1 MSLPPFS
8 SMLGRYAAVLLIM
21 TVLGALFYLA
31 AFGLPGKRVD
41 AGQFVD
47 LQQGDKIH
55 HGFRR
60 AHAKGFC
67 ITGEWVSSGALA
79 PFTQADLLASGRTP
93 FNGRISIAGN
103 NPSAP
108 DLKAPVRSLA
118 ISLEGA
124 DGQVW
129 RTAMN
134 TPPVMAVRNPQD
146 FYRQLQALGDGTIQA
161 FFAAHPESAAFRA
174 WASEYEPT
182 GSFAAET
189 YHSINAFYLVDEE
202 GHRQA
207 VRWRAQPHGLSEM
220 PDVSTLEG
228 EDALQNEFFHRLAS
242 GPVVFDLIFSFA
254 QPSDDEAD
262 PTIPWPEDRQAH
274 TAGQLM
280 ITDAQPQSS
289 GQCNDINFDP
299 LVLPTGIV
307 PTADKILRARS
318 AAYAE
323 SYRRRAYETWQH
335 ANEASH

>member
-1 MSLPPFS
+1 MVPVRCLFLPSHP
-8 SMLGRYAAVLLIM
+8 RW
-21 TVLGALFYLA
+21 
-31 AFGLPGKRVD
+31 
-41 AGQFVD
+41 AG
-47 LQQGDKIH
+47 
-55 HGFRR
+55 
-60 AHAKGFC
+60 
-67 ITGEWVSSGALA
+67 
-79 PFTQADLLASGRTP
+79 TQ
-93 FNGRISIAGN
+93 RISIAGN

-134 TPPVMAVRNPQD
+134 TPPVMAVR
-146 FYRQLQALGDGTIQA
+146 
-161 FFAAHPESAAFRA
+161 
-174 WASEYEPT
+174 
-182 GSFAAET
+182 
-189 YHSINAFYLVDEE
+189 
-202 GHRQA
+202 
-207 VRWRAQPHGLSEM
+207 WRAQPHGLSET

-262 PTIPWPEDRQAH
+262 PTIPWPEDRAAH
-274 TAGQLM
+274 IAGQLI

-289 GQCNDINFDP
+289 GQCNEINFDP

-323 SYRRRAYETWQH
+323 SYRRRAYETWQQ
-335 ANEASH
+335 ATEASH